1 MSQSLEEI
9 DCPDK
14 ILEMFKNNRWKGG
27 NVLGNRAIS
36 QELIDLGN
44 RIRERRQE
52 VRLSQEGLAEQAGIS
67 PNTVSRIECG
77 QSAMSVEI
85 FQKLVRILGTDA
97 NQLLGGVE
105 LPGTESD
112 RLYTMLRRIGKL
124 RQGEQEIVVQTLI
137 SLVDGL
143 EKNR

>member
-1 MSQSLEEI
+1 MSQSLDGI
-9 DCPDK
+9 TWPDK
-14 ILEMFKNNRWKGG
+14 ILGVFINNRQKGG

-52 VRLSQEGLAEQAGIS
+52 VRLSQEALAELAGIS

-77 QSAMSVEI
+77 QTAMSVEI
-85 FQKLVRILGTDA
+85 FQKMVRLLGTDA
-97 NQLLGGVE
+97 NRLLGDAE
-105 LPGTESD
+105 LPGMENNQFGTV
-112 RLYTMLRRIGKL
+112 LRRIGKL
-124 RQGEQEIVVQTLI
+124 KQGEQEIVVQTLM
-137 SLVDGL
+137 SLMDGL